1 MDGLQL
7 TRRARALPVLLLLFF
22 LSGATSLV
30 YQTLWARRLHLVFG
44 TTQFAVA
51 TVLAAFMGGLALGG
65 LWMARRADF
74 VERPCR
80 LYGFLEL
87 GIGAYALVFPHLLE
101 ATTPLTLQFYRSAA
115 PGPMTLAAWQLMVV
129 GALLVVPTTCMG
141 ATLPLLARFVSTH
154 MGQVGQK
161 VGVLYGV
168 NTLGA
173 VFGVWAGGFYLLPHL
188 GQSSTNLVAAAA
200 NGLLG
205 LAALALSRATSEG
218 GAPPAVEGA
227 SPHVAPQRALLCI
240 AALSGAAALVYELA
254 WFRLMCL
261 ILGGSTYA
269 FSTMLLAFLV
279 GIASGGWAG
288 GRPADAAIR
297 RWGRAGP
304 LACLVGVQLAI
315 GISTAALLW
324 IYPEL
329 PYLFVKLYDPGAPAQ
344 GLTWARQIWLAV
356 GVMTLPAVFMGATF
370 PLLVRASVSQEA
382 LGGAVGRIYG
392 ANTLGSLAGAVL
404 AGFVLLP
411 TLHILGTVQVGVA
424 LNGLAAFVA
433 ATVLWKWGAISPRAA
448 GVGLA
453 AAVGMGVL
461 LVNPPPWNPLWMTA
475 GTYKYVSEISDRS
488 REGVESF
495 AVEDY
500 ELLYYDEGFSTVVTV
515 AKSVETGNIWLANN
529 GKVEASTT
537 VDMLTQVLV
546 SHLPFLFR
554 EDAGKAAL
562 IGLASGITAGSLT
575 LHEGLEAIE
584 IVELEPSIVEASHAF
599 DEFNH
604 RPLED
609 PRVQLVLAD
618 GRNHLLFSEPGTYDF
633 IISQPSNPWL
643 SGVSSLF
650 TREFF
655 EMGRER
661 LAPGGVWSQWVQLYG
676 MGQADLT
683 SLLATFADVFPH
695 VALFSTIEDADIVL
709 IGSSRP
715 LAFGL
720 AEARTLMEGEVGDEL
735 RDLGVPGPYDL
746 LLHHLMDER
755 GLANLT
761 DGAAMN
767 TDDNLRIEFS
777 APHYLHASTAAEN
790 LLLLLREAVIP
801 ELEAVDDS
809 IALAEA
815 YGRKEDWTRGMV
827 VLKGVLDAEPG
838 HAVAAD
844 LFRQYRMQFM
854 QRQDD

>member
-1 MDGLQL
+1 M
-7 TRRARALPVLLLLFF
+7 PVLLLLFF

-44 TTQFAVA
+44 TTQLAVA

-65 LWMARRADF
+65 FWMARRADF

-101 ATTPLTLQFYRSAA
+101 ATTPLTLQFYRSVA
-115 PGPMTLAAWQLMVV
+115 PGPVALGVWQLVVV

-141 ATLPLLARFVSTH
+141 ATLPLLARFVSTQ
-154 MGQVGQK
+154 MGRVGQK

-173 VFGVWAGGFYLLPHL
+173 VFGVWAGGFILLPQL
-188 GQSSTNLVAAAA
+188 GQSSTNLLAAGA

-218 GAPPAVEGA
+218 GAPPTVEGA
-227 SPHVAPQRALLCI
+227 SEHASSQHPVPQRALLCI
-240 AALSGAAALVYELA
+240 AALSGAAALIYELA

-288 GRPADAAIR
+288 GRPADAAVR

-329 PYLFVKLYDPGAPAQ
+329 PYLFVKLYEPGAPAQ

-382 LGGAVGRIYG
+382 LGSSVGRIYG

-424 LNGLAAFVA
+424 LNGLAACVA
-433 ATVLWKWGAISPRAA
+433 AGVLWNWGAISPRAA
-448 GVGLA
+448 GAGLA
-453 AAVGMGVL
+453 AAAAMGVL

-475 GTYKYVSEISDRS
+475 GTYKYVSEISDLS

-554 EDAGKAAL
+554 DDAGKAAL

-575 LHEGLEAIE
+575 LHEGLDAIE
-584 IVELEPSIVEASHAF
+584 IVELEPSMVEASHAF
-599 DEFNH
+599 DAFNH

-618 GRNHLLFSEPGTYDF
+618 GRNHLLFAEPGTYDL
-633 IISQPSNPWL
+633 IVSQPSNPWL
-643 SGVSSLF
+643 SGVSNLF

-676 MGQADLT
+676 MGQADLK

-709 IGSSRP
+709 IGSSQP

-720 AEARTLMEGEVGDEL
+720 AEARKLMEGEVGEEL

-755 GLANLT
+755 GLAGLT
-761 DGAAMN
+761 EGAEMN

-777 APHYLHASTAAEN
+777 APHFLHESTASEN

-801 ELEAVDDS
+801 ELEAVSDS
-809 IALAEA
+809 LALAEA
-815 YGRKEDWTRGMV
+815 YGRKEDWSRGMV
-827 VLKGVLDAEPG
+827 VLGRVLKAEPG
-838 HAVAAD
+838 QAEAAD
-844 LFRQYRMQFM
+844 LFRKYRLQFM

>member
-1 MDGLQL
+1 M
-7 TRRARALPVLLLLFF
+7 PVLWGLFF

-65 LWMARRADF
+65 FWMARRADL

-80 LYGFLEL
+80 LYGLMEL
-87 GIGAYALVFPHLLE
+87 GIGVYALLFPHLLE

-115 PGPMTLAAWQLMVV
+115 PGPVMLGAWQLVVV

-154 MGQVGQK
+154 MGRVGQE

-168 NTLGA
+168 NTLG
-173 VFGVWAGGFYLLPHL
+173 VGGGGFYLLPHL
-188 GQSSTNLVAAAA
+188 GQSSTNLLAAGA
-200 NGLLG
+200 NVLLG
-205 LAALALSRATSEG
+205 LGALALSKASAEG
-218 GAPPAVEGA
+218 GAPPTVEGSSER
-227 SPHVAPQRALLCI
+227 SPPQRALLLI
-240 AALSGAAALVYELA
+240 AGLSGAAALLYELA

-279 GIASGGWAG
+279 GIAFGGWFG
-288 GRPADAAIR
+288 GWPADGAVR

-315 GISTAALLW
+315 GVSTAALLW
-324 IYPEL
+324 VYPEL
-329 PYLFVKLYDPGAPAQ
+329 PYLFVKLYDPGAPSQ

-370 PLLVRASVSQEA
+370 PLLVRACVSQEA
-382 LGGAVGRIYG
+382 LGRAVGRIYG

-411 TLHILGTVQVGVA
+411 SLHILGTVQVGVA
-424 LNGLAAFVA
+424 LNGVA
-433 ATVLWKWGAISPRAA
+433 ACVAAAVLWRWGSISRKAA
-448 GVGLA
+448 GAGLA
-453 AAVGMGVL
+453 AAVGLGL
-461 LVNPPPWNPLWMTA
+461 LLLNPPPWNPLWMTA
-475 GTYKYVSEISDRS
+475 GTYKYVSEISDLS

-500 ELLYYDEGFSTVVTV
+500 ELLYYDEGLSTVVTV
-515 AKSVETGNIWLANN
+515 ARSVETGNIWLANN

-554 EDAGKAAL
+554 EDAGRAAL

-575 LHEGLEAIE
+575 LHDGLEGIE

-599 DEFNH
+599 DDFNQ

-609 PRVQLVLAD
+609 PRVELVLAD
-618 GRNHLLFSEPGTYDF
+618 GRNHLLFSEPETYDF
-633 IISQPSNPWL
+633 IVSQPSNPWL
-643 SGVSSLF
+643 SGVSNLF

-661 LAPGGVWSQWVQLYG
+661 LSPGGVWSQWVQLYG
-676 MGQADLT
+676 MGQDDLK

-695 VALFSTIEDADIVL
+695 VALFSTIEDADVVL
-709 IGSSRP
+709 IGSKHP
-715 LAFGL
+715 LVFGL
-720 AEARTLMEGEVGDEL
+720 DQARALMEGEVGEEL
-735 RDLGVPGPYDL
+735 RGLGVPGPYDL
-746 LLHHLMDER
+746 LLHHMMDER
-755 GLANLT
+755 SLASLVENAEL
-761 DGAAMN
+761 N

-777 APHYLHASTAAEN
+777 APHFLHESTASEN
-790 LLLLLREAVIP
+790 LLFLLREAVIP
-801 ELEAVDDS
+801 EMDAVEDS
-809 IALAEA
+809 LALAEA

-827 VLKGVLDAEPG
+827 VLKRVLNAEPG

-844 LFRQYRMQFM
+844 LFRQYRLQFM
-854 QRQDD
+854 QRQDN